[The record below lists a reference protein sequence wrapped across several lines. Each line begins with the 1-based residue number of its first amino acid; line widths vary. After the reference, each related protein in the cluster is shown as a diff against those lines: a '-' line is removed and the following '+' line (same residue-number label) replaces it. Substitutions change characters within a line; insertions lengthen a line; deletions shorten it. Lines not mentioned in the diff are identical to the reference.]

1 MKIENFEYFYDKHLN
16 EKCLVLGAGPSANDI
31 DLENFDGIII
41 SMGDMPIRLNARCK
55 VNYWVIANSVY
66 PLPDKD
72 YEEINK
78 IIGSTIIFSNSVAPN
93 LNYNVIEQNLK
104 LDWFEYDQRHFKGRP
119 CNNQIDNRFSLE
131 EPLDCC
137 KSIGETT
144 IQEFVQKKYN
154 MDSHYSTGSTV
165 AIHALALAI
174 ILGCKTIY
182 ISGVDIPIQAKSY
195 TYANQKSVLE
205 ALKNERGK
213 YIPSKYFVLKFLSSL
228 FNLKSKSV
236 FYNDIPEILNDFQY
250 LNNLCNKSKIK
261 LFNLSKYSTLNK
273 IPNFK
278 YLNPK
283 EINAR

>member
-1 MKIENFEYFYDKHLN
+1 
-16 EKCLVLGAGPSANDI
+16 
-31 DLENFDGIII
+31 
-41 SMGDMPIRLNARCK
+41 
-55 VNYWVIANSVY
+55 
-66 PLPDKD
+66 
-72 YEEINK
+72 
-78 IIGSTIIFSNSVAPN
+78 
-93 LNYNVIEQNLK
+93 
-104 LDWFEYDQRHFKGRP
+104 
-119 CNNQIDNRFSLE
+119 
-131 EPLDCC
+131 
-137 KSIGETT
+137 
-144 IQEFVQKKYN
+144 

-213 YIPSKYFVLKFLSSL
+213 YIPSKFFVLKFFSSL